1 MTKKPIITVLEMLL
15 AAIGIVNG
23 AVLLAHPAES
33 SLVWALMDIICG
45 VLCFGVGAHWLIVK
59 KRGVTASAWKIELGL
74 MIPVFAASIVLLLL
88 PVEGKDYYQ
97 QMFWLMMSF
106 ALGSDARVLKQQVEN
121 NWHESNAGSEKKLF
135 WKIIL
140 VADIVLF
147 ITLVVLMLIRGQEA
161 VHQSLFWMSIIV
173 IQIQTVLNKK
183 QPNEAEEAEKRA
195 EQEKNQYDPD
205 LMHDRYE

>member
-15 AAIGIVNG
+15 AAIAIVNG
-23 AVLLAHPAES
+23 AVLLAYQPES

-59 KRGVTASAWKIELGL
+59 KRGVTASAWKIELWL
-74 MIPVFAASIVLLLL
+74 MIPVFAASIMLLLL

-106 ALGSDARVLKQQVEN
+106 ALGSDAWVLKRQVEN
-121 NWHESNAGSEKKLF
+121 NWHGSNAGSEKRLF

-173 IQIQTVLNKK
+173 SQIQTVLNNK

>member
-1 MTKKPIITVLEMLL
+1 
-15 AAIGIVNG
+15 
-23 AVLLAHPAES
+23 
-33 SLVWALMDIICG
+33 
-45 VLCFGVGAHWLIVK
+45 
-59 KRGVTASAWKIELGL
+59 
-74 MIPVFAASIVLLLL
+74 
-88 PVEGKDYYQ
+88 
-97 QMFWLMMSF
+97 MFWLMMSF
-106 ALGSDARVLKQQVEN
+106 ALGSDAWVLKQQVEN